1 MGGLVIFS
9 HYNYSLNKRR
19 KNMSQDNGYVK
30 GLFIGLLA
38 GSAVGALVA
47 LLYAPKSGKEL
58 RKDIKTKT
66 DEYYDETEKFI
77 ADAKVKAKD
86 MMNEG
91 KKRSEQLI
99 ASAKVKSE
107 ELLKNAERIFTEAKS
122 KTGSIVSTG
131 KEVVDGETTKL
142 KTAFKAGIDAYKD
155 TKNQNNDKD

>member
-1 MGGLVIFS
+1 
-9 HYNYSLNKRR
+9 
-19 KNMSQDNGYVK
+19 MSQENGYVK
-30 GLFIGLLA
+30 GLFSGLLA
-38 GSAVGALVA
+38 GGAIFALIA
-47 LLYAPKSGKEL
+47 LLSAPKSGKEL
-58 RKDIKTKT
+58 RKDIQDKT

-99 ASAKVKSE
+99 ANAKAKSE

-131 KEVVDGETTKL
+131 KEVVDGETSKL
-142 KTAFKAGIDAYKD
+142 KTAFKAGVNAYKE
-155 TKNQNNDKD
+155 TKNQNNEPV

>member
-1 MGGLVIFS
+1 
-9 HYNYSLNKRR
+9 
-19 KNMSQDNGYVK
+19 MSQKNGYVK
-30 GLFIGLLA
+30 GLFIGFLA
-38 GSAVGALVA
+38 GGAVGALVA
-47 LLYAPKSGKEL
+47 LFFAPKSGKEL
-58 RKDIKTKT
+58 RNDIKNET

-99 ASAKVKSE
+99 ANAKSKSE

-131 KEVVDGETTKL
+131 KEAVDGETSKI
-142 KTAFKAGIDAYKD
+142 KTAFKAGVNEYKE
-155 TKNQNNDKD
+155 TKNQNNEPV